1 MLSIKDVSCTIAGNT
16 ILEDINFQVL
26 NKQHIGLVGRNGSG
40 KSTLFKI
47 IQGIIEPDT
56 GNVKIDKGCRILS
69 VKQQMPTGEMSPREF
84 LLSEYTER
92 NELMQKLED
101 PNTNPDDICH
111 IYDRLLAINAFEAES
126 NAAVVLRG
134 LGFTEEEQNKPLNT
148 FSGGLRMRVALGAVL
163 FQEPDL
169 LLLDEPTNHL
179 DLETT
184 DWLQS
189 FLQKYPGSF
198 ILISHDRDF
207 LNTTI
212 DHVLHLKSHHIS
224 KYKGNFDTFLDTY
237 TMKQKNAE
245 AYNMKQEEKRQ
256 HMLRFVERFG
266 AKATKAKQAQ
276 SRMKAIEK
284 LKFLPVDANDPTVVF
299 NFPKPDEL
307 PSPVLTYDSV
317 SLGYGDKIVIK
328 DTSGTIM
335 NDDRIAIV
343 GANGNGKTTFAK
355 FLAGLLRP
363 KKGVRKAIEKLKIG
377 FYRQDLFEELN
388 LDESPY
394 DYIKGM
400 LIGAKDSDIRAH
412 LGRFG
417 FSGDKAMQKIAV
429 LSGGEKARLVFA
441 GLTINAPNILILD
454 EPTNHLDLEMRES
467 LISTLTDYSGTIIL
481 ITHDRHFL
489 NRVANSILVVDKGK
503 ITSFNGDLS
512 DYENRVTRN

>member
-1 MLSIKDVSCTIAGNT
+1 MLSVKGVGCSIAGKT
-16 ILEDINFQVL
+16 ILEDVTFQIL
-26 NKQHIGLVGRNGSG
+26 GKQHIGLVGRNGSG
-40 KSTLFKI
+40 KSTLFKVI
-47 IQGIIEPDT
+47 NGIIEPDS
-56 GNVKIDKGCRILS
+56 GSVSIEQGCRILS
-69 VKQQMPTGEMSPREF
+69 VKQQMPSGEMTPREF

-92 NELMQKLED
+92 NELMAKLED
-101 PNTNPDDICH
+101 PSTDPEEICH
-111 IYDRLLAINAFEAES
+111 VYDRLISINAFEAEAK
-126 NAAVVLRG
+126 AAVVLKG
-134 LGFTEEEQNKPLNT
+134 LGFSEDDQNQPLNT
-148 FSGGLRMRVALGAVL
+148 FSGGWRMRIALGAVL

-207 LNTTI
+207 LNETV
-212 DHVLHLKSHHIS
+212 DHILHLKANHIT

-237 TMKQKNAE
+237 TMKQKNA
-245 AYNMKQEEKRQ
+245 AAFNAKQEEKRK
-256 HMLRFVERFG
+256 HMLKFVERFG

-284 LKFLPVDANDPTVVF
+284 MKFLPTEPNDPTVVF
-299 NFPKPDEL
+299 NFPVPDPL
-307 PSPVLTYDSV
+307 PSPVITCDKV
-317 SLGYGDKIVIK
+317 SLGYGEKVVLK
-328 DTSGTIM
+328 DISVSIM
-335 NDDRIAIV
+335 SDDRIAIV

-355 FLAGLLRP
+355 FLAGSLKP
-363 KKGVRKAIEKLKIG
+363 KKGTRNAIEKLKVG

-388 LDESPY
+388 VDNSPY
-394 DYIKGM
+394 DYIKSILQGTDHS
-400 LIGAKDSDIRAH
+400 IKAH

-417 FSGDKAMQKIAV
+417 FSGDKATQKIKD

-441 GLTINAPNILILD
+441 GLTINAPNLLILD

-467 LISTLTDYSGTIIL
+467 LISTLTDYQGCVIL

-489 NRVANSILVVDKGK
+489 NRVANSIFVVEGGK
-503 ITSFNGDLS
+503 ITSFSGDLS
-512 DYENRVTRN
+512 DYEKRVDRNR